1 MAENTLPPWERDLT
15 MADFTKKG
23 IRVMMH
29 PGTDWWLRGDR
40 YGKVTKVDRAK
51 GLLHVKLDRSGKSI
65 RVQPESID
73 PGSFDPSRMP
83 QASSE

>member
-1 MAENTLPPWERDLT
+1 MEQNTLPPWERDLT

-29 PGTDWWLRGDR
+29 PSTDWWMRGDC
-40 YGKVTKVDRAK
+40 YGKVTHVDRAK
-51 GLLHVKLDRSGKSI
+51 GWLCIKLEKSGKTI

-73 PGSFDPSRMP
+73 PSTFDPSRMP
-83 QASSE
+83 QNG